1 MENRNGFIIG
11 LIILIAFFIWG
22 AVAAINSGSKDN
34 LSSSQSSNQYKIQ
47 YKINVGLEYDLQ
59 CDMGQIDIGYY
70 ASKKYPLGCTT
81 NEVHSSYMPSSKT
94 IATINGLNVSSSNGN
109 LTFSGVTQVPSSFWQ
124 KDFLGSAAANWV
136 DERTVEF
143 RIIGDYAGEGN
154 KTVKIRL
161 RFSQASINTL
171 QALNAKYL
179 EEERAKYAPAPVSYN
194 YTTPSSTYSAPSYVY
209 YRNCA
214 AARAA
219 GAAPIYVGEPGYS
232 PHLDR
237 DGDGIACEPYYG
249 RY

>member
-1 MENRNGFIIG
+1 MEKRNGFIIG
-11 LIILIAFFIWG
+11 LIILIVFCIG
-22 AVAAINSGSKDN
+22 SIVVAMNGKGNDN
-34 LSSSQSSNQYKIQ
+34 QSNDKYKI
-47 YKINVGLEYDLQ
+47 YTASEYDLQ
-59 CDMGQIDIGYY
+59 CNMGQIDIDYY
-70 ASKKYPLGCTT
+70 ASKKHSLGCTT
-81 NEVHSSYMPSSKT
+81 NEVYSSYTPSSAT
-94 IATINGLNVSSSNGN
+94 VATISGLNVSSSNGN

-143 RIIGDYAGEGN
+143 RIIGDYAGEGS

-161 RFSQASINTL
+161 RFSQESINTL

-179 EEERAKYAPAPVSYN
+179 EEERAKYAPAPVSYT
-194 YTTPSSTYSAPSYVY
+194 YTYNTPSSTTYSAPSSVY

-219 GAAPIYVGEPGYS
+219 GAAPIYIGEPGYS

>member
-1 MENRNGFIIG
+1 MEIRIGFIIG
-11 LIILIAFFIWG
+11 LIILIVFCICSI
-22 AVAAINSGSKDN
+22 AAALNSRSNDN
-34 LSSSQSSNQYKIQ
+34 LSSSQSSDQH
-47 YKINVGLEYDLQ
+47 KINVEPEYDLQ

-70 ASKKYPLGCTT
+70 ASKKYSLGCVT
-81 NEVHSSYMPSSKT
+81 NEVNSSYTPSSAT
-94 IATINGLNVSSSNGN
+94 ISTINGLNVSSSNGN

-124 KDFLGSAAANWV
+124 KNFLGSAASEWV

-143 RIIGDYAGEGN
+143 RIAGDYTGAGSR
-154 KTVKIRL
+154 TVKIRL

-179 EEERAKYAPAPVSYN
+179 EEERAKYAPAPVSYT
-194 YTTPSSTYSAPSYVY
+194 YSTPSSTTYSVPSSVY

-219 GAAPIYVGEPGYS
+219 GAAPIYIGEPGYS

>member
-1 MENRNGFIIG
+1 MEKRNGFIIG
-11 LIILIAFFIWG
+11 LIILIVFCIWSI
-22 AVAAINSGSKDN
+22 AAALNSGSNDN
-34 LSSSQSSNQYKIQ
+34 LSSSQSSDQH
-47 YKINVGLEYDLQ
+47 KINVEPEYDLQ
-59 CDMGQIDIGYY
+59 CDMGQIDIDYY
-70 ASKKYPLGCTT
+70 ASKKYSLGCTT
-81 NEVHSSYMPSSKT
+81 NEVYSSYTPSSAT
-94 IATINGLNVSSSNGN
+94 VATISGLNVSSSNGN

-143 RIIGDYAGEGN
+143 RIIGDYAGEGS

-161 RFSQASINTL
+161 RFSQESINTL

-179 EEERAKYAPAPVSYN
+179 EEERAKYAPAPVSYT
-194 YTTPSSTYSAPSYVY
+194 YTYNTPSSTTYSAPSSVY

-219 GAAPIYVGEPGYS
+219 GAAPIYIGEPGYS

>member
-1 MENRNGFIIG
+1 MEKRNGFIIG
-11 LIILIAFFIWG
+11 LIILIVFCIWSI
-22 AVAAINSGSKDN
+22 AAALNSRSNDN
-34 LSSSQSSNQYKIQ
+34 LSSSQSSDQH
-47 YKINVGLEYDLQ
+47 KINVEPEYDLQ

-70 ASKKYPLGCTT
+70 ASKKYSLGCVT
-81 NEVHSSYMPSSKT
+81 NEVNSSYTPSS
-94 IATINGLNVSSSNGN
+94 ATISTISGLNVSSSNGN
-109 LTFSGVTQVPSSFWQ
+109 LTFSGATQVPSSFWQ
-124 KDFLGSAAANWV
+124 KNFLGSAASEWV
-136 DERTVEF
+136 DKRTVEF
-143 RIIGDYAGEGN
+143 RIAGDYTGAGSR
-154 KTVKIRL
+154 TVKIRL

-179 EEERAKYAPAPVSYN
+179 EEERAKYAPAPVSYT
-194 YTTPSSTYSAPSYVY
+194 YTYNTPSSTTYSAPSSVY

-219 GAAPIYVGEPGYS
+219 GAAPIYIGEPGYS

>member
-1 MENRNGFIIG
+1 MKKRNGFIIG
-11 LIILIAFFIWG
+11 LIILIVFCIWSV
-22 AVAAINSGSKDN
+22 AAAINSGHDDN
-34 LSSSQSSNQYKIQ
+34 LSSSQSSDQH
-47 YKINVGLEYDLQ
+47 KINVEPEYDLQ

-70 ASKKYPLGCTT
+70 ASKKYSLGCTT
-81 NEVHSSYMPSSKT
+81 NEVYSSYTPSSAT
-94 IATINGLNVSSSNGN
+94 VATISGLNVSSSNGN
-109 LTFSGVTQVPSSFWQ
+109 LTFSGVTQVPSLFWQ

-143 RIIGDYAGEGN
+143 RIIGDYAGEGS
-154 KTVKIRL
+154 KTVKVRL
-161 RFSQASINTL
+161 RFSQESINTL

-179 EEERAKYAPAPVSYN
+179 EEERAKYAPAPVSYT
-194 YTTPSSTYSAPSYVY
+194 YTYNTPSSTTYSAPSSVY

-219 GAAPIYVGEPGYS
+219 GAAPIYIGEPGYS

-249 RY
+249 R

>member
-1 MENRNGFIIG
+1 MEKRNGFIIG
-11 LIILIAFFIWG
+11 LIILIVFCIWSI
-22 AVAAINSGSKDN
+22 AAALNSRSNDN
-34 LSSSQSSNQYKIQ
+34 LSSSQSSDQH
-47 YKINVGLEYDLQ
+47 KINVEPEYDLQ

-70 ASKKYPLGCTT
+70 ASKKYSLGCVT
-81 NEVHSSYMPSSKT
+81 NEVNSSYTPSSAT
-94 IATINGLNVSSSNGN
+94 VATISGLNVSSSNGN

-124 KDFLGSAAANWV
+124 KNFLGSAASEWV

-143 RIIGDYAGEGN
+143 RIAGDYTGAGSR
-154 KTVKIRL
+154 TVKIRL

-171 QALNAKYL
+171 QALNATYL
-179 EEERAKYAPAPVSYN
+179 EAERAKYAPAPVSYTDSARSS
-194 YTTPSSTYSAPSYVY
+194 TTYSVPSSVY

-219 GAAPIYVGEPGYS
+219 GAAPIYIGEPGYS